1 MILYHRKYFATCP
14 FTTYILLKIIL
25 LTNTE
30 KLHKYFMQIM
40 SHDQMNDNYL
50 FIGKT
55 DILVGHHV
63 ALPLTQGA
71 PEWFKTMIN

>member
-1 MILYHRKYFATCP
+1 
-14 FTTYILLKIIL
+14 
-25 LTNTE
+25 
-30 KLHKYFMQIM
+30 MQIM

-71 PEWFKTMIN
+71 PEWFKTMIDKLNLVTINKYKPFRHLNNYFYPQSIF